1 MKKVLVLAAIAI
13 AFSASEGFAVS
24 KAVKKACSSDYLAHC
39 GEHAVGSPGVRK
51 CMRAHRNVLS
61 AHCVRALKASGEV
74 SASDLKKS
82 KKSKK
87 SRKKHRG

>member
-1 MKKVLVLAAIAI
+1 
-13 AFSASEGFAVS
+13 
-24 KAVKKACSSDYLAHC
+24 
-39 GEHAVGSPGVRK
+39 
-51 CMRAHRNVLS
+51 MRAHRNVLS